1 MGGILKHTRPGRL
14 RPFLAIVMLFAL
26 AGCAGSS
33 SSSGPGDLVDEITRA
48 VYQDDYART
57 VLHFDDA
64 AKATVT
70 RASLGDLSD
79 RMHRLGSYSGL
90 GQKAADPDKMR
101 YVYELRFDRGTA
113 TAELRI
119 DGDGKVG
126 AYRVLF

>member
-1 MGGILKHTRPGRL
+1 MGDVLKYTRPGKM
-14 RPFLAIVMLFAL
+14 RPFLAIVMVFAL
-26 AGCAGSS
+26 AGCAGTSS
-33 SSSGPGDLVDEITRA
+33 SPAPGDLVDEITRA
-48 VYQDDYART
+48 VYQDDYATT

-79 RMHRLGSYSGL
+79 RMHRLGSYTGL
-90 GQKAADPDKMR
+90 GQKAADPDKRR
-101 YVYELRFDRGTA
+101 YVYELRFDHGTA

-119 DGDGKVG
+119 DAEGKVG